1 MTIAVTGATGQLGRL
16 VIDGLQDVVGGGD
29 LVAVVRNRDRASDLG
44 VTARVAPYEDVDAL
58 RAAFAG
64 VETVVFVSGSEAGA
78 RVAQHTNV
86 VRAAEQAGVARVI
99 YTSAPRATDTTLLL
113 APEHKAT
120 EELLRGSSLAWTMLR
135 NNWYH
140 ENYAGTL
147 QTAVETGE
155 VVSAAGDGRVASAAR
170 ADYAAAAV
178 VVASTD
184 GHEGKVYE
192 LGGDTAWDFAEFTE
206 AAAEALGR
214 PLTYR
219 AITPQE
225 LDARLTEAGLDAG
238 TRGFVVGLDRNIA
251 EGTLAEVSGDLS
263 RLIGRPT
270 TTLVD
275 GLRALV

>member
-86 VRAAEQAGVARVI
+86 VRAAEQAGVARVV